1 MVRQDIYGIPVR
13 VRLAANGNLTGD
25 GSSTYLYDVENRLVS
40 AGGGS
45 SANLRYDPLGRL
57 YETSGGA
64 AGITRVLYDGDTL
77 VAEYSA
83 AKFEKR
89 FGLFVFQ
96 DALNNTRATI
106 TAQLDNET

>member
-1 MVRQDIYGIPVR
+1 MQDISGNPVP

-45 SANLRYDPLGRL
+45 SASLRYDPLGRL

-64 AGITRVLYDGDTL
+64 AGITRFLYDGDEL
-77 VAEYSA
+77 VAEYTPQYLKSA
-83 AKFEKR
+83 LGYSFFR
-89 FGLFVFQ
+89 TLSI
-96 DALNNTRATI
+96 TRAPR
-106 TAQLDNET
+106 